1 MYLHIGNKKNVRLGE
16 VIGIFDIDSS
26 TTTEA
31 GKKFLSG
38 MEKMGLTEYDDYDLP
53 RSFVICDEKNTT
65 RVRLSRLSS
74 NLLAERFN
82 DKNDIV

>member
-53 RSFVICDEKNTT
+53 RSFVICYGKNTT

-82 DKNDIV
+82 DKNNIV